1 MVIINLEFS
10 EPTTGKQG
18 IVGGQTFDSFASDQ
32 FASILINGMIV
43 SLVQSQINSSA
54 IGSLRA
60 SIDGFNSV
68 DAGPGFLLSTSSIS
82 AVATTPG
89 VDS

>member
-10 EPTTGKQG
+10 ELTTGKQG
-18 IVGGQTFDSFASDQ
+18 IVGGKNFDYFDLDRVAYMS
-32 FASILINGMIV
+32 INGMIF

-68 DAGPGFLLSTSSIS
+68 EVGPGFVSSTSSIS

>member
-10 EPTTGKQG
+10 ELTTGKQG
-18 IVGGQTFDSFASDQ
+18 IVGGQNFDSFASDRV
-32 FASILINGMIV
+32 AYMLINDIIF

-54 IGSLRA
+54 IGSLTA
-60 SIDGFNSV
+60 SIDVSNSV
-68 DAGPGFLLSTSSIS
+68 EPGPRFALSTSSIS

-89 VDS
+89 G

>member
-10 EPTTGKQG
+10 ELTTGKQV
-18 IVGGQTFDSFASDQ
+18 IVGGQNFDSFASDRV
-32 FASILINGMIV
+32 AYMLINDKIV

-60 SIDGFNSV
+60 SIDGFNSFEV
-68 DAGPGFLLSTSSIS
+68 GPGFVSSTSSIS
-82 AVATTPG
+82 AMATALVG
-89 VDS
+89 